1 MIQNKI
7 DKEVNILIVDD
18 ELIVRETV
26 RGLLGREGY
35 RVDVAENGTIALT
48 KIKKNLPD
56 LILVDL
62 KLPDIS
68 GLEILHIA
76 KKIDPDICAIMI
88 TAHAN
93 VETAV
98 KALEEGAYDY
108 ITKPFDMERVKL
120 VIKKGLERRKLTLR
134 NKELLRYLQK
144 EKEKLESIL
153 EMGEKMSSILNL
165 EELVNF
171 IIAKATEIIEAR
183 RGSLMLF
190 DKNRKNLKI
199 VASKGIRK
207 EILKSA
213 QVKLG
218 ERIVGWVA
226 KTGEPLLVLD
236 VNKQVADRKSQEKED
251 KQYKSKSFL
260 SMPLKKKKE
269 VIGVINITDKVDV
282 LDTIFTMDDLRFLS
296 IIVNQAVVSI
306 ENAKLYKKIRV
317 LAITDGLTGVFNRR
331 YFEERLNSEINRAER
346 YGRLLCLVMLDIDNF
361 KRYNDTYGHL
371 KGDFLLQEIALI
383 LKQSSRKVDIVSR
396 YGGEEFVIIFPETD
410 IIKAKEVA
418 EKIRHIVQ
426 KTFSQSFPSEGISIS
441 GGIASYKPGLSGD
454 ELIRRAD
461 ESLYQPKKEGRNR
474 ICIYDAS

>member
-165 EELVNF
+165 EELVYF

-190 DKNRKNLKI
+190 DKNRKKN
-199 VASKGIRK
+199 SR
-207 EILKSA
+207 
-213 QVKLG
+213 
-218 ERIVGWVA
+218 
-226 KTGEPLLVLD
+226 
-236 VNKQVADRKSQEKED
+236 
-251 KQYKSKSFL
+251 
-260 SMPLKKKKE
+260 
-269 VIGVINITDKVDV
+269 
-282 LDTIFTMDDLRFLS
+282 DD
-296 IIVNQAVVSI
+296 IH
-306 ENAKLYKKIRV
+306 
-317 LAITDGLTGVFNRR
+317 T
-331 YFEERLNSEINRAER
+331 
-346 YGRLLCLVMLDIDNF
+346 
-361 KRYNDTYGHL
+361 
-371 KGDFLLQEIALI
+371 
-383 LKQSSRKVDIVSR
+383 
-396 YGGEEFVIIFPETD
+396 
-410 IIKAKEVA
+410 
-418 EKIRHIVQ
+418 
-426 KTFSQSFPSEGISIS
+426 
-441 GGIASYKPGLSGD
+441 
-454 ELIRRAD
+454 
-461 ESLYQPKKEGRNR
+461 
-474 ICIYDAS
+474 